1 MLSRV
6 TESDDVQVRRLGT
19 RDREL
24 ARVTFDL
31 LADVFGEKRDRL
43 SDAYLDELLARPW
56 FLVFAATDGGR
67 AVGGLTAHV
76 LPMTA
81 NEGTEIFIY
90 DVAVADDYQ
99 RRGVGRRLLGAV
111 RDEASGLS
119 TSSVFVLANNEDAG
133 ALAFYRALG
142 GAASGVTLFG
152 FDHTDS

>member
-1 MLSRV
+1 MLSGV

-31 LADVFGEKRDRL
+31 LANVFGEKRDRL
-43 SDAYLDELLARPW
+43 TDTHLDDLLGRPW
-56 FLVFAATDGGR
+56 FLVFAATVAGR
-67 AVGGLTAHV
+67 AVGGLTAHM

-81 NEGTEIFIY
+81 YEGAEILIY
-90 DVAVADDYQ
+90 DVAVADDHQ

-111 RDEASGLS
+111 RDEASRLG
-119 TSSVFVLANNEDAG
+119 TSSVFVLADNEDVG

-142 GAASGVTLFG
+142 GVASGVTLFG
-152 FDHTDS
+152 FDPTES